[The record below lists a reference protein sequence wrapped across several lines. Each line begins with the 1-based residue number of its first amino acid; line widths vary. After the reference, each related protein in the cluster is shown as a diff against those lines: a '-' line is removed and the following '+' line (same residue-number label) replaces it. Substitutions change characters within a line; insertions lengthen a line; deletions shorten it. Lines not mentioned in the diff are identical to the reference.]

1 MSKQTVTPVNPRPLG
16 IGASTRSRSLTAL
29 VCLAFSLI
37 AIVALHVLRPG
48 LDPETHAVS
57 DYARGDY
64 AWLATEALVAL
75 GAGALAVAS
84 ALRESGIGGR
94 TSLLVAIFGAGILV
108 AAAFPVSAPGEP
120 EGFSDHVHG
129 AAAFA
134 AFPALSV
141 AMLVSAGRF
150 ARNGQL
156 RPLAVPAGVGGLFAL
171 LTFFLGNVVV
181 HDAKGTV
188 ERVYL
193 AVLILWLVAVALR
206 LAVTAPGRG
215 GPSPPAV

>member
-1 MSKQTVTPVNPRPLG
+1 MNARPLS
-16 IGASTRSRSLTAL
+16 IGAPTRWRSLTAL

-37 AIVALHVLRPG
+37 ALLALHVLRPG
-48 LDPETHAVS
+48 LDPATHAVS
-57 DYARGDY
+57 DYARGEY
-64 AWLATEALVAL
+64 GWLATEALVAL

-84 ALRESGIGGR
+84 ALRENRVGGR

-108 AAAFPVSAPGEP
+108 AAAFPVSAPGQP
-120 EGFSDHVHG
+120 EGFSEHVHG
-129 AAAFA
+129 AAAFV

-141 AMLVSAGRF
+141 AMLASAGPF

-156 RPLAVPAGVGGLFAL
+156 RPLAGPTGVGGLFAL

-181 HDAKGTV
+181 PDARGTV

-193 AVLILWLVAVALR
+193 AVLILWLLAVALR
-206 LAVTAPGRG
+206 LAVAAPGRG